1 MAKFTILPPAATL
14 AALLAAGACAAP
26 AQTADSAVSRAAEQL
41 IRQRLDEAGLARAD
55 IKLQLL
61 PPRGLPACAA
71 PWRADAVDSRAFSR
85 MRFDVSCPADGWR
98 GSFIVRA
105 AVTAQAAVA
114 ARNLRAGE
122 VLRQEDIGWESRP
135 VAEAAD
141 LFGQAS
147 PPLGLAPRTAI
158 AAGQPLRRRQLQAP
172 ALVKRG
178 AEVRIVARQDG
189 IEVST
194 AGEALADGRQGE
206 TIRVRNLASGK
217 TIRGRVGADGAI
229 DPQD

>member
-1 MAKFTILPPAATL
+1 MAKFTIFSLAAAL
-14 AALLAAGACAAP
+14 AALPAP
-26 AQTADSAVSRAAEQL
+26 AADATPVQSADAAVSRAAEQL
-41 IRQRLDEAGLARAD
+41 IRQRLDEAGLAQAD
-55 IKLQLL
+55 VKLQLL
-61 PPRGLPACAA
+61 PPRSLPACAA
-71 PWRADAVDSRAFSR
+71 PWRTDAADSRAFSR

-122 VLRQEDIGWESRP
+122 VLQAEDIAWEARP
-135 VAEAAD
+135 VAEPAD

-147 PPLGLAPRTAI
+147 PPLGLAPRTTV

-172 ALVKRG
+172 LLVKRG

-189 IEVST
+189 IEVSA

-217 TIRGRVGADGAI
+217 TIRGRVGADGVI
-229 DPQD
+229 DPLD